1 MRNPSRNR
9 LGWPTRAGLLALV
22 VASWAMLRLEEPMQA
37 RLFGSGILAVEFAG
51 SPDRWAD
58 IVATNGALGMAAV
71 RESLRW
77 DPAYIVLYAVVLTLL
92 MRRLT
97 RIDQAV
103 PHRAQWL
110 PTIAAGLDLVEDGC
124 LWASLDYPS
133 ALPLAIAAAGA
144 TIKFALLGTVLGYAL
159 RSWRRT
165 RDRGHRL
172 V

>member
-92 MRRLT
+92 MHRLT
-97 RIDQAV
+97 RIDPEV
-103 PHRAQWL
+103 PQPARWL
-110 PTIAAGLDLVEDGC
+110 PTLAAVVDLVEDGS
-124 LWASLDYPS
+124 LWVSLESPS
-133 ALPLAIAAAGA
+133 ALLLATAAACA
-144 TIKFALLGTVLGYAL
+144 AVKFALLGAVLGYVVHS
-159 RSWRRT
+159 RRRT